1 LSDSPKR
8 QEYNKI
14 TQFPT
19 EFPRLETERLILREL
34 TLDDAEDAFQNFS
47 DEEVTKYLMEPYT
60 SLEQAEK
67 IIKAFLAEYEEGTGA
82 TWAIDLRKSGEYLG
96 TCSLELKPGFRGEF
110 GFDLARAHWGQGYM
124 AEALEAIIQFAFGE
138 LNLSK
143 VEAHTLL
150 LNSRAIHLL
159 KGLNFR
165 VDGIR
170 RESTL
175 CGKELEDEV
184 FFSLQRREWARL

>member
-1 LSDSPKR
+1 M
-8 QEYNKI
+8 

-19 EFPRLETERLILREL
+19 EFPRLETEQLILREL
-34 TLDDAEDAFQNFS
+34 NLDDAEGVFQNFS
-47 DEEVTKYLMEPYT
+47 DEEVTKYLMEPFT
-60 SLEQAEK
+60 SLEQAQR
-67 IIKAFLAEYEEGTGA
+67 IIQAFLDEYKQGTGA
-82 TWAIDLRKSGEYLG
+82 TWAIMLRKSSEYVG
-96 TCSLELKPGFRGEF
+96 TCSLELKPGFRGEL
-110 GFDLARAHWGQGYM
+110 GFDLAKACWGQGYM
-124 AEALEAIIQFAFGE
+124 AEALQAIIQFAFGE

-175 CGKELEDEV
+175 CGGELKDEV
-184 FFSLQRREWARL
+184 FFSLQRREWQDYED